1 MHFACS
7 HMEMDTRQETGKSP
21 QGQTFQCPFKSRM
34 LFSRDTFLYPHLFTS
49 VLPVQTLHSGQE
61 EKRCRRTYCSFKSPE
76 DCGLPPNQTVRKG
89 SAHYCVRFFLFDFF
103 PKNTSMLVIT
113 RYNPW
118 QTVNS
123 LILSEIC
130 CPAKSPQEQFWQK
143 PPVLTASLPPSGLP
157 HLYTPLYRHRAG
169 KREKVKHLLEPHVH
183 TSLPLDKQLLP
194 TQTFTYY
201 FLLVK
206 PTEQWWRKMIYW
218 RANPLF

>member
-1 MHFACS
+1 MHFAYS
-7 HMEMDTRQETGKSP
+7 HVEMDTRQDTGNLLKD
-21 QGQTFQCPFKSRM
+21 K
-34 LFSRDTFLYPHLFTS
+34 LFSALSKAACCFPEIRFYIHIYSLQYFQSKLYTVDKKRKDVEEHIALLNLQRT
-49 VLPVQTLHSGQE
+49 VVCLQTRLWG
-61 EKRCRRTYCSFKSPE
+61 RAVRI
-76 DCGLPPNQTVRKG
+76 TVFD
-89 SAHYCVRFFLFDFF
+89 FFLFDFF

-130 CPAKSPQEQFWQK
+130 WPAKSPQEQFWQK

-169 KREKVKHLLEPHVH
+169 KREKVKHFLESRVH
-183 TSLPLDKQLLP
+183 TSLSLDKQLLP

-206 PTEQWWRKMIYW
+206 PTEQWWRKIKYW